1 MRFKKILKL
10 VLAIPVPVLELIA
23 NTGTN
28 HTVLAFEI
36 CFVIAIV
43 NHETF
48 V

>member
-1 MRFKKILKL
+1 MTFKKLLKL
-10 VLAIPVPVLELIA
+10 VLAIPVPELIILEPVIHA
-23 NTGTN
+23 
-28 HTVLAFEI
+28 VLAFEI